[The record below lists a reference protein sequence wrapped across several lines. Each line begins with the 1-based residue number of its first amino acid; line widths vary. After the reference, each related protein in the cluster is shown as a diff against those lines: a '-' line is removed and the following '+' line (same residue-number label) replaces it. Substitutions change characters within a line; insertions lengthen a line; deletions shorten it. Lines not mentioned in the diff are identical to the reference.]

1 MLIRVIHVGTV
12 HVVVGVEYN
21 ILFLVTHYLV
31 FGDVQADFGGAGHA
45 FDFSRFLLQI

>member
-21 ILFLVTHYLV
+21 ILFLVTHYFV
-31 FGDVQADFGGAGHA
+31 FGDVQADFGGASHA
-45 FDFSRFLLQI
+45 FDFSRFLL